1 MASYFDA
8 STLNGFDLSSHD
20 TVTKGL
26 VFNSLVCMAVV
37 VLVITLRLYV
47 RHFIKHAIGLDDCK
61 SHFAFPVLLGSY
73 LAIFQAFSRSY
84 KSRAEPLLTL
94 SSDFAAAAAASAVVL
109 TTCCLFAAA
118 QGLGKHIW
126 DLGIDIQAPSSA
138 HASLRISIPLY
149 ICYLSYLVGNTL
161 VKCSIIASYYRL
173 FPGQTFRRLLLVLN
187 GLVVLTCISSILAII
202 FECYPIKS
210 SWDWF
215 SPIEKC
221 INILRFFFV
230 SSMIST
236 ITDIVIWGCPLPQLF
251 KLQMKPTRKLQLV
264 LLFGAGAL

>member
-1 MASYFDA
+1 MF
-8 STLNGFDLSSHD
+8 
-20 TVTKGL
+20 
-26 VFNSLVCMAVV
+26 
-37 VLVITLRLYV
+37 
-47 RHFIKHAIGLDDCK
+47 
-61 SHFAFPVLLGSY
+61 
-73 LAIFQAFSRSY
+73 RSY
-84 KSRAEPLLTL
+84 KNRAEQLLTL

-109 TTCCLFAAA
+109 STCCLFAAA

-126 DLGIDIQAPSSA
+126 DLGIDIQSPSSA
-138 HASLRISIPLY
+138 RASLRISIPLY
-149 ICYLSYLVGNTL
+149 ICYLSYLAGNTL

-173 FPGQTFRRLLLVLN
+173 FPGQTFRRLLLVLS

-202 FECYPIKS
+202 FECYPIQS

-215 SPIEKC
+215 SPIVKC

-236 ITDIVIWGCPLPQLF
+236 ITDIIIWGCPLPQLF
-251 KLQMKPTRKLQLV
+251 RLQMKPRRKLQLV